1 MHFERLT
8 SADDPRFSAAMEGYA
23 VSFPPHEQR
32 EPASQRAIMTD
43 PAYRFNLIYNGG
55 APVGAMLYWETET
68 FIYVEHFFILPHLRG
83 HACGSRALALLGGR
97 GKTVILEID
106 PPADDVSLRRRGF
119 YERAG
124 FHENPYRH
132 VHPPYHAGNRGHVL
146 SARDFGGGVPGVR
159 GLSRRARHGA
169 LNGKKACFSL
179 RRAL

>member
-43 PAYRFNLIYNGG
+43 PAYRFNLIYDGG
-55 APVGAMLYWETET
+55 APVGAMLCWETET

-124 FHENPYRH
+124 FHENPYCH
-132 VHPPYHAGNRGHVL
+132 VHPSYHAGNRGHDLVVMSYPRAISEEEYRAFADYL
-146 SARDFGGGVPGVR
+146 AARVM
-159 GLSRRARHGA
+159 AR
-169 LNGKKACFSL
+169 
-179 RRAL
+179 

>member
-43 PAYRFNLIYNGG
+43 PAYRFNLIYDGG
-55 APVGAMLYWETET
+55 APVGAMLCWETET

-83 HACGSRALALLGGR
+83 HACGSHALALLGGR

-124 FHENPYRH
+124 FQENPYRH
-132 VHPPYHAGNRGHVL
+132 VHPPYHAGNRGHDLVVMSYPRAISEEEYRAFADYL
-146 SARDFGGGVPGVR
+146 AARVM
-159 GLSRRARHGA
+159 AR
-169 LNGKKACFSL
+169 
-179 RRAL
+179 

>member
-8 SADDPRFSAAMEGYA
+8 SADDPRFSATMEGYA

-43 PAYRFNLIYNGG
+43 PAYR
-55 APVGAMLYWETET
+55 

-132 VHPPYHAGNRGHVL
+132 VHPPYHAGNRGHDLVVMSYPRAISEEEYRAFADYL
-146 SARDFGGGVPGVR
+146 AARVM
-159 GLSRRARHGA
+159 AR
-169 LNGKKACFSL
+169 
-179 RRAL
+179 

>member
-68 FIYVEHFFILPHLRG
+68 FIYVEHFFILPHLLPNPVFG
-83 HACGSRALALLGGR
+83 VFLAEP
-97 GKTVILEID
+97 VSDILAAATTTITFFARFD
-106 PPADDVSLRRRGF
+106 KILD
-119 YERAG
+119 AG
-124 FHENPYRH
+124 AAK
-132 VHPPYHAGNRGHVL
+132 V
-146 SARDFGGGVPGVR
+146 
-159 GLSRRARHGA
+159 
-169 LNGKKACFSL
+169 
-179 RRAL
+179 

>member
-8 SADDPRFSAAMEGYA
+8 SADDPRFSATMEGYA

-43 PAYRFNLIYNGG
+43 PAYRFNLIYDGG
-55 APVGAMLYWETET
+55 APVGAMLCWETET

-106 PPADDVSLRRRGF
+106 PPADDVSLL
-119 YERAG
+119 
-124 FHENPYRH
+124 PQ
-132 VHPPYHAGNRGHVL
+132 
-146 SARDFGGGVPGVR
+146 
-159 GLSRRARHGA
+159 GL
-169 LNGKKACFSL
+169 L
-179 RRAL
+179 